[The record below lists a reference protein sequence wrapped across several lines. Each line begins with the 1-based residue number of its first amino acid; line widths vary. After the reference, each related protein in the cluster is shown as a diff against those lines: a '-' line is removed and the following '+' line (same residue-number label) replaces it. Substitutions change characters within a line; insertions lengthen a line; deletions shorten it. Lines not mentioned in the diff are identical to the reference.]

1 MNDTPGRVGATVYD
15 PAVVYGR
22 RGGSTTVDRLS
33 ATLSTGRERDRWYE
47 RCQSFCNDRRVNT
60 PESALGALPNPGG
73 EFLDLIEDLA
83 SLGHLATDLAFGV
96 HDRGVVTAER
106 LADLG

>member
-1 MNDTPGRVGATVYD
+1 MTRRLCMAG
-15 PAVVYGR
+15 AVVPR
-22 RGGSTTVDRLS
+22 RWTGCPQRYPQGGSV
-33 ATLSTGRERDRWYE
+33 TGGTRDAKV
-47 RCQSFCNDRRVNT
+47 FCNDRRVNT